1 MSRLAC
7 GQSAY
12 EEFKRRVQSLA
23 SAHPDFVHMHCH
35 SANRFLFAAHNLA
48 AAVAQVRPRTAW

>member
-1 MSRLAC
+1 VSRLAC

-23 SAHPDFVHMHCH
+23 SEHPDFVHMHCH

-48 AAVAQVRPRTAW
+48 AAVAQVP